1 MNIIE
6 EDTLPK
12 REDCIHHVVCKHN
25 DGCCPM
31 ECGYFNPPVQ
41 DNNIERVE
49 IAEVGLACGRQYLK
63 VAGVIVAV
71 ENDIC
76 RDPGIPKEYHHPRD
90 EHHLKWMPEML
101 EYAAKI
107 INLEYK
113 KKGEG

>member
-12 REDCIHHVVCKHN
+12 REDCIHHVICKHN

-49 IAEVGLACGRQYLK
+49 VDVHTWTVTSMGLLIAPESLQVESLK
-63 VAGVIVAV
+63 KLIGKS
-71 ENDIC
+71 
-76 RDPGIPKEYHHPRD
+76 GK
-90 EHHLKWMPEML
+90 LTF
-101 EYAAKI
+101 
-107 INLEYK
+107 EYK
-113 KKGEG
+113 KEGRDE